1 VGISGQKM
9 VCGDFEEYYHYWRDV
24 THFVH
29 DSSLLLQRH
38 SNGILVAIAVQA
50 NLVAG
55 VGDHAALFRESL
67 ERVARDEPGG
77 FDVVLFKHLEK
88 AADTDRSGEEAW
100 DYLSVDSSLENWAS
114 CLEVA
119 VSRFLLSSW
128 HYVPREMSLVLSSP
142 PYEPSQ
148 PATASMSTEIQHWT
162 SGLEVS
168 FMERMNSLVYRYSL
182 AN

>member
-38 SNGILVAIAVQA
+38 SNGILMAVAVQA
-50 NLVAG
+50 NFVAG

-67 ERVARDEPGG
+67 ERVAGDEPGG
-77 FDVVLFKHLEK
+77 FDVVLFEHLEK
-88 AADTDRSGEEAW
+88 ATDADRSGEEALGI
-100 DYLSVDSSLENWAS
+100 LSGFSSLAEGWGLTRLR
-114 CLEVA
+114 CCI
-119 VSRFLLSSW
+119 RK
-128 HYVPREMSLVLSSP
+128 HYLPREMSLVLSSP

-162 SGLEVS
+162 S
-168 FMERMNSLVYRYSL
+168 
-182 AN
+182 A